1 MSFKKVIIFSAP
13 SGAGKTTIV
22 KYLLQQGLAIEFSI
36 SACTR
41 KPRGKEIDG
50 LDYHFLSIEEF
61 KNKIN
66 NREFVEWEE
75 VYDDMFYGTL
85 QSELDRIWQKNK
97 QVVFDVDV
105 IGALNL
111 KRVFKERS
119 LSIFV
124 SPPSLAILEK
134 RLKSR
139 GTDSN
144 QDIEKR
150 LAKAKEEMGK
160 KDDFDVIIKNE
171 NLDVA
176 CQEALEKINL
186 FLKK

>member
-1 MSFKKVIIFSAP
+1 
-13 SGAGKTTIV
+13 
-22 KYLLQQGLAIEFSI
+22 
-36 SACTR
+36 
-41 KPRGKEIDG
+41 
-50 LDYHFLSIEEF
+50 
-61 KNKIN
+61 
-66 NREFVEWEE
+66 
-75 VYDDMFYGTL
+75 MFYGTL